1 MNGIAET
8 GFLVACASRGAP
20 HHRWASEI
28 IRQVSLPL
36 LTSESVLSEVGF
48 QRSPSSYALSL
59 VRRGIVR
66 LAFDVNRNLDV
77 LTDLAERYADRNP
90 DLTDLC
96 VVRMSEEYPSH
107 FVITIEESDFR
118 VYRRNKRESIPL
130 ICPPRP

>member
-77 LTDLAERYADRNP
+77 LTDLAERYADRSS

-96 VVRMSEEYPSH
+96 VVRMREDSPRHSA
-107 FVITIEESDFR
+107 VTRQQR
-118 VYRRNKRESIPL
+118 VFGHYREHNRQSL
-130 ICPPRP
+130 